1 MKETVSK
8 LIQIIQSQEVEE
20 SSSRKDELWKNTIA
34 ISKRKQQKQ
43 KLVSITI
50 SITTVAAV
58 VLGFLIYNSQL
69 NVSNLSY
76 VPLELVAKQMY
87 ISDELSEVTLFVMH
101 EEFLEVENK
110 ASIIVS
116 DEGDILVGK
125 QRFAELLKKGTGKY
139 AQLIVP
145 KGRKSSL
152 TLSDNSKLE
161 VNSGTKV
168 IFPVNFEDN
177 RREIFVDGEAYIK
190 VSPDNKKPFVVKTKN
205 DFKVEVLGTSF
216 NICTYDELDAAS
228 VVLVDGSVSIK
239 DNKANELILAPNQM
253 VSVSSD
259 GLSGAIPVDA
269 QDYIGWT
276 NDILVLHSQ
285 SLKNVVERLEIHFGE
300 NVDIEEDIHNIKIS
314 GKLNLNSNLS
324 SILEG
329 LTNITITPISY
340 FKDEDGLHIIKKK

>member
-161 VNSGTKV
+161 VNSGTK
-168 IFPVNFEDN
+168 D
-177 RREIFVDGEAYIK
+177 
-190 VSPDNKKPFVVKTKN
+190 
-205 DFKVEVLGTSF
+205 
-216 NICTYDELDAAS
+216 IC
-228 VVLVDGSVSIK
+228 
-239 DNKANELILAPNQM
+239 
-253 VSVSSD
+253 
-259 GLSGAIPVDA
+259 
-269 QDYIGWT
+269 
-276 NDILVLHSQ
+276 
-285 SLKNVVERLEIHFGE
+285 
-300 NVDIEEDIHNIKIS
+300 
-314 GKLNLNSNLS
+314 
-324 SILEG
+324 
-329 LTNITITPISY
+329 
-340 FKDEDGLHIIKKK
+340 

>member
-125 QRFAELLKKGTGKY
+125 QRFAELLKKVGCKD
-139 AQLIVP
+139 AWLLD
-145 KGRKSSL
+145 S
-152 TLSDNSKLE
+152 
-161 VNSGTKV
+161 
-168 IFPVNFEDN
+168 
-177 RREIFVDGEAYIK
+177 GEAYIK